1 MKILI
6 GIFKATVLLL
16 LGIGFFMTFVASVF
30 PPEWGGLGWLIGNVV
45 YVMLA
50 SLIIYKVFK

>member
-6 GIFKATVLLL
+6 GIFKATFLLL

-30 PPEWGGLGWLIGNVV
+30 PPEWGGLGWLLGNAV
-45 YVMLA
+45 YVLLA
-50 SLIIYKVFK
+50 LFIIYKVFK

>member
-6 GIFKATVLLL
+6 GIFKAIVLLL

>member
-6 GIFKATVLLL
+6 GIFKATVLLI

-30 PPEWGGLGWLIGNVV
+30 PPEWGGLGWLIGNIV

>member
-6 GIFKATVLLL
+6 GIFKVTVLLF

-30 PPEWGGLGWLIGNVV
+30 PPEWGGLGWLLGNAV
-45 YVMLA
+45 YVLLA
-50 SLIIYKVFK
+50 LFIIYKVFK

>member
-1 MKILI
+1 
-6 GIFKATVLLL
+6 
-16 LGIGFFMTFVASVF
+16 MTFVASVF